1 MTDIDGILARMKRSE
16 PYFEDRGFTAA
27 VLAALPED
35 RELPLWVKNLI
46 MVGATA
52 AGSGVV
58 AWQAAGLKPEA
69 LLSQLSLNTTTV
81 AVAALFVYAF
91 SSAMVWVVRR
101 EIV

>member
-1 MTDIDGILARMKRSE
+1 
-16 PYFEDRGFTAA
+16 
-27 VLAALPED
+27 
-35 RELPLWVKNLI
+35 